1 MNNHDEQRMVWN
13 EQSGDHDVYQIHH
26 HHHHE
31 DINRVEAS
39 ISDRSNWIPWSKVL
53 YDEDDHHDSH
63 HHHASEEDD
72 DFESEDFVFSKVL
85 IAFSRYERHYFSFL
99 DKKIEYFHRVWNQSL
114 GDIKKHITVSEALP
128 DQFDKFMAMKMAI
141 RNNYENLILKIIESH
156 TSQFLESE
164 VNDDLQQFSDLS
176 GRQDAQ
182 FYRVYS
188 LKPRIMEV
196 NVPSYMYRTEDIA
209 MLLNSEDYDKV
220 TSTIKQ
226 FVRDWSKEGQTE
238 RQNSY
243 HLILNEIE
251 RLLPLHGCVNKY
263 KVLTPGAGLGR
274 LTWEI
279 ARAGYYSQGN
289 EFSFHMLLASAF
301 ILNHPYREVV
311 SEENEGSVN
320 FEQFEIFPFVTH
332 MSDLFS
338 RTDQLCSFKVPDVNP
353 GKLLPDSVEFSMVAG
368 DFVDVYK
375 KESEREFWDCI
386 ATCFF
391 IDTAANI
398 FDYLNT
404 IYHSLKDG
412 GYWINLGPLLWHYNE
427 MGENRFSIEITYEE
441 LKQVAQKMGFEFI
454 YENTN
459 VENTYISSF
468 GNERHSSM
476 RRTIYHCVLF
486 SARKIPR

>member
-1 MNNHDEQRMVWN
+1 MDPWN
-13 EQSGDHDVYQIHH
+13 EQNNNIISDELANDRIRTQQQ
-26 HHHHE
+26 
-31 DINRVEAS
+31 S
-39 ISDRSNWIPWSKVL
+39 SDRSNWIPGSKVL
-53 YDEDDHHDSH
+53 YDDNDDHHDSH
-63 HHHASEEDD
+63 HHAEEDD
-72 DFESEDFVFSKVL
+72 DFETEDFVFSKVL
-85 IAFSRYERHYFSFL
+85 IAFSRYERYYFNVL
-99 DKKIEYFHRVWNQSL
+99 DKKIEFFHRVWNQSL

-128 DQFDKFMAMKMAI
+128 DQFDKFMSMKMAI

-164 VNDDLQQFSDLS
+164 DYNHLEQHAVFNTDH
-176 GRQDAQ
+176 QDAG
-182 FYRVYS
+182 FYQVYH

-209 MLLNSEDYDKV
+209 TLLSSEDYDKV
-220 TSTIKQ
+220 TSTVKQ
-226 FVRDWSKEGQTE
+226 FVRDWSEAGQIE

-243 HLILNEIE
+243 QLILNEIE
-251 RLLPLHGCVNKY
+251 KLLPLHGSLNKY

-301 ILNHPYREVV
+301 ILNHPYREIVV
-311 SEENEGSVN
+311 EGIAK

-338 RTDQLCSFKVPDVNP
+338 RNDQLCSFKVPDVNP
-353 GKLLPDSVEFSMVAG
+353 GKLLPNGVEFSMVAG
-368 DFVDVYK
+368 DFVDVYR
-375 KESEREFWDCI
+375 KENQREFWDCI

-412 GYWINLGPLLWHYNE
+412 GYWINLGPLLWHYHE
-427 MGENRFSIEITYEE
+427 MGENRFSIDITYEE
-441 LKQVAQKMGFEFI
+441 LKQVAQKMGFEFV

-468 GNERHSSM
+468 GNERHSM
-476 RRTIYHCVLF
+476 RRTVYHCVLF
-486 SARKIPR
+486 SARKIPRQ